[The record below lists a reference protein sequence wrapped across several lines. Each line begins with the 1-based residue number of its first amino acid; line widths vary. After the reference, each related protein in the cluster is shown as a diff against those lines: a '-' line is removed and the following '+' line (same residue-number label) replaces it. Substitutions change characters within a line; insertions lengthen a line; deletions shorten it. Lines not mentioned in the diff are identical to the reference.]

1 MKSPDRY
8 RMSDTLNIGIEI
20 ATEAET
26 IALAK
31 RLEPYLMRGD
41 VLTLNGTLGAGKTAF
56 ARALIRSLC
65 GAEVE
70 VPSPTFNL
78 LLTYEC
84 PKGPVY
90 HYDFYRLEDPEEV
103 WELDIEDA
111 YDQAITVMEWVERL
125 EDLAP
130 KDVLNITLT
139 IPKEGADT
147 ERHIQIQG
155 GDVWKNRLQTFEPGQ
170 QV

>member
-1 MKSPDRY
+1 
-8 RMSDTLNIGIEI
+8 MSDTLDIGCEI
-20 ATEAET
+20 ASEAQT
-26 IALAK
+26 IAFAK
-31 RLEPYLMRGD
+31 RLAPYLEPGD
-41 VLTLNGTLGAGKTAF
+41 VVTLNGTLGAGKTAF

-65 GAEVE
+65 GADIE

-84 PKGPVY
+84 PKGPIY

-111 YDQAITVMEWVERL
+111 YDQAITVMEWVQKL

-130 KDVLNITLT
+130 KDVLNVTLT
-139 IPKEGADT
+139 IPQKGSDT

-155 GDVWKNRLQTFEPGQ
+155 SGIWKNRLQTFEPGRQ
-170 QV
+170 A

>member
-1 MKSPDRY
+1 
-8 RMSDTLNIGIEI
+8 MSNTLDISVKV
-20 ATEAET
+20 AAEAET
-26 IALAK
+26 IAVAARLAPHLK
-31 RLEPYLMRGD
+31 PGD

-56 ARALIRSLC
+56 ARALIRSMC
-65 GAEVE
+65 GGEIE

-78 LLTYEC
+78 LLTYDS
-84 PKGPVY
+84 PVGPIY

-111 YDQAITVMEWVERL
+111 YDQAITIMEWVEKL

-130 KDVLNITLT
+130 KDVLKITLS
-139 IPKEGADT
+139 IPDEGGDMA
-147 ERHIQIQG
+147 RFIQIEG
-155 GDVWKNRLQTFEPGQ
+155 HDGWKNRLQTIELGQ

>member
-1 MKSPDRY
+1 MNN
-8 RMSDTLNIGIEI
+8 TLDIGIEI
-20 ATEAET
+20 ASEAET
-26 IALAK
+26 VALAK
-31 RLEPYLMRGD
+31 RLAPYLEPGD
-41 VLTLNGTLGAGKTAF
+41 VVTLNGTLGAGKTAF

-78 LLTYEC
+78 LLTYDC

-111 YDQAITVMEWVERL
+111 YDQAITVMEWVQRL
-125 EDLAP
+125 EELAP
-130 KDVLNITLT
+130 KDVLNVTLT
-139 IPKEGADT
+139 IPKEGTDM

-155 GDVWKNRLQTFEPGQ
+155 GDLWKGRLQNFQTGQ
-170 QV
+170 LV